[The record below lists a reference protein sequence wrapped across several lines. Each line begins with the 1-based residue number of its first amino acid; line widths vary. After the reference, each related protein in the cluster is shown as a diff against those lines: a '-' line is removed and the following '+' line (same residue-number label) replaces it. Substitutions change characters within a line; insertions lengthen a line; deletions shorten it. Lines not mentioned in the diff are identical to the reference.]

1 MYQNIY
7 FDIKTQ
13 KVHIWDDE
21 KGYYVMPYKRYAYIK
36 DRSGTHVSLYGD
48 KLRKVFK
55 FDAETPNLFESDVPP
70 ETRVLVDQYK
80 DSEELSTNHNIMM
93 IDIEV
98 EVTDGFPMPEDA
110 NNRITSIAVYNSD
123 DDTYYAF
130 VLDDKKKLTLQ
141 SKDNIVVESFENEF
155 SLLQRFFVKYIEFEP
170 TIITGWNIDTFDMP
184 YLYNRACKVIGSNVA
199 DMLSPIQT
207 VQWNKH
213 RKRYMFAGVSCL
225 DYYALYRLFTYTQLS
240 SYRLDAVAEHEVG
253 ENKVEYSGTLNDLYE
268 NDINKYVEYNIHDVR
283 LVKKMHDKLD

>member
-7 FDIKTQ
+7 YENRKN

-21 KGYYVMPYKRYAYIK
+21 KGYYVIPYKRYAYIK

-130 VLDDKKKLTLQ
+130 VLDDKR
-141 SKDNIVVESFENEF
+141 S
-155 SLLQRFFVKYIEFEP
+155 
-170 TIITGWNIDTFDMP
+170 
-184 YLYNRACKVIGSNVA
+184 
-199 DMLSPIQT
+199 
-207 VQWNKH
+207 
-213 RKRYMFAGVSCL
+213 
-225 DYYALYRLFTYTQLS
+225 
-240 SYRLDAVAEHEVG
+240 
-253 ENKVEYSGTLNDLYE
+253 
-268 NDINKYVEYNIHDVR
+268 
-283 LVKKMHDKLD
+283 

>member
-7 FDIKTQ
+7 YENRKN

-21 KGYYVMPYKRYAYIK
+21 KGYYVIPYKRYAYIK

-130 VLDDKKKLTLQ
+130 VLDDKMKLTLQ

-155 SLLQRFFVKYIEFEP
+155 
-170 TIITGWNIDTFDMP
+170 
-184 YLYNRACKVIGSNVA
+184 
-199 DMLSPIQT
+199 
-207 VQWNKH
+207 
-213 RKRYMFAGVSCL
+213 
-225 DYYALYRLFTYTQLS
+225 
-240 SYRLDAVAEHEVG
+240 
-253 ENKVEYSGTLNDLYE
+253 
-268 NDINKYVEYNIHDVR
+268 
-283 LVKKMHDKLD
+283 